1 MGAGASAVAAFIVL
15 FLASLAIAEE
25 QQFKLD
31 VQLVGTA
38 TAAAATASQ
47 PATHQQVKVIH
58 PTIAGNWKL
67 ASFCLTKDGKI
78 AAVLDR
84 DDQPHDG
91 GLLGAAVQWMGGKSA
106 SADDKK
112 ETSDKVK
119 AAVSQLCILD
129 ADGKLVDQFPLD
141 FKAEA
146 VNLCADGNL
155 AHRRRRYI
163 GTIRLEGEGIGSRR
177 IAARGCSQ

>member
-1 MGAGASAVAAFIVL
+1 MARIQADVRSPLLIGRRRSWVAAFTVL
-15 FLASLAIAEE
+15 FLASLAVAEE
-25 QQFKLD
+25 QQFTLE
-31 VQLVGTA
+31 VQLVGTVT
-38 TAAAATASQ
+38 TAAAATQ

-84 DDQPHDG
+84 DDQPRDG
-91 GLLGAAVQWMGGKSA
+91 GLLGAAIQWLGGKSA
-106 SADDKK
+106 SADAKGENPAK
-112 ETSDKVK
+112 AK

-155 AHRRRRYI
+155 ASVATGHWRD
-163 GTIRLEGEGIGSRR
+163 TT
-177 IAARGCSQ
+177 